1 VTREIWEHAR
11 IATMQASGSYGLI
24 EDASIVTE
32 NRMIAWVGASAALPA
47 DMSVGANQAHDCAG
61 RCITPGLIDSHTH
74 LAYASNRAH
83 EFEMRLAGMDYAEI
97 ARQGGGILSTVR
109 ATRAA
114 TEPDLFAAAQRR
126 LSALLD
132 EGVTTAEIKSGYG
145 LDRETELRQLR
156 VAREL
161 GRRNP
166 ITIHATYLGLHAVP
180 PEFPDANAYV
190 DFVVS
195 DVLPAVAAEGLADT
209 ADAFCDPIAFSP
221 AQTTRFFTA
230 AKALGLRVKLHADQR
245 MPGGGGALAARN
257 LALSADHLEY
267 AQPSD
272 LQAMACAGTV
282 AVLLPGAFYYL
293 RETTRPPIAA
303 LRDLG
308 IPIALA
314 TDCNPGTSP
323 TTSLLL
329 MLNMACT
336 LFDLS
341 PQEALAGVTRNAA
354 RALGIQAQ
362 TGTIEIGKRADFVVW
377 NVEDPAELAYAMGAS
392 SCAQIVQNGLL
403 VKNTLA

>member
-11 IATMQASGSYGLI
+11 IATMRAPGSFGLI

-32 NRMIAWVGASAALPA
+32 NGAIAWVGASAALPA
-47 DMSVGANQAHDCAG
+47 AMCVGAIQAHDCAG
-61 RCITPGLIDSHTH
+61 RCITPGLIDPHTH
-74 LAYASNRAH
+74 LVYAGNRAH
-83 EFEMRLAGMDYAEI
+83 EFEMRLEGMDYAEI

-114 TEPDLFAAAQRR
+114 AERDLYAAAQLR
-126 LSALLD
+126 LRALLD

-145 LDRETELRQLR
+145 MDRETELRQLR
-156 VAREL
+156 VARDL
-161 GRRNP
+161 GRHNP
-166 ITIHATYLGLHAVP
+166 VTIHATYLGLHAVP

-190 DFVVS
+190 EFVIA
-195 DVLPAVAAEGLADT
+195 DVLPTVAAEGLADA
-209 ADAFCDPIAFSP
+209 ADAFCDPVAFSP

-230 AKALGLRVKLHADQR
+230 AQALGLRVKLHADQR
-245 MPGGGGALAARN
+245 EPGGGGELAARRR
-257 LALSADHLEY
+257 ALSADHLEY
-267 AQPSD
+267 AQISD
-272 LQAMACAGTV
+272 LQAMASAGTV

-293 RETTRPPIAA
+293 RETMRPPIAA
-303 LRDLG
+303 LRELD

-336 LFDLS
+336 LFNLS

-354 RALGIQAQ
+354 RALGIHAQ
-362 TGTIEIGKRADFVVW
+362 TGTIEAGKRADFVVW
-377 NVEDPAELAYAMGAS
+377 NIDDPAELACTIGTN
-392 SCAQIVQNGLL
+392 SCAQIVQNGRL
-403 VKNTLA
+403 VKNLIA